1 MARLAAPIYAP
12 LGTSMGLGDYV
23 RVVRTFLEAFK
34 AEGARP
40 TSTSPVRATGDA
52 NGTGNEN
59 GRISE
64 TQGEEANGS
73 GSRSP
78 ADEAQDEEDWATL
91 KEDLKVCMLLF
102 LRFNQS

>member
-40 TSTSPVRATGDA
+40 TSTSPARTTGEV
-52 NGTGNEN
+52 NGNGNEN
-59 GRISE
+59 ERTSD

-73 GSRSP
+73 TSRSP
-78 ADEAQDEEDWATL
+78 ADEAQDEEDWAKL
-91 KEDLKVCMLLF
+91 KEDLKVCVILF
-102 LRFNQS
+102 S

>member
-40 TSTSPVRATGDA
+40 TSSPVRTTGEV
-52 NGTGNEN
+52 NGNGNED
-59 GRISE
+59 GRTSD
-64 TQGEEANGS
+64 TQGEEVNGS
-73 GSRSP
+73 SSRSP
-78 ADEAQDEEDWATL
+78 ADEAQDEEDLAKL
-91 KEDLKVCMLLF
+91 KEDLKVCVIL
-102 LRFNQS
+102 SP